1 MVDGRRRRVALSA
14 FRKKPVSQSI
24 GCAKV
29 EKYAVLMRPIFAA
42 SCSTSGSTFG
52 MKKLLTLFAI
62 LLGSGVSAAHATDYV
77 CQLTLAPPVV
87 DPTRGTFG
95 YVSIFTSPSPNCGGA
110 TTERLICS
118 KGATSHACGVNAQ
131 YSEAAL
137 IGVYES
143 LRSAELAQQEI
154 VPYWNACI
162 GAGGSCVGGVLL
174 YPDF

>member
-1 MVDGRRRRVALSA
+1 
-14 FRKKPVSQSI
+14 
-24 GCAKV
+24 
-29 EKYAVLMRPIFAA
+29 
-42 SCSTSGSTFG
+42 
-52 MKKLLTLFAI
+52 MKKRLMLFAI
-62 LLGSGVSAAHATDYV
+62 LLGSGVSAAHAADYV
-77 CQLTLAPPVV
+77 CQLTLAPPVA

-95 YVSIFTSPSPNCGGA
+95 YVSIFTSPQPNCGGA

-118 KGATSHACGVNAQ
+118 KAATSHACGVNAQ

>member
-1 MVDGRRRRVALSA
+1 
-14 FRKKPVSQSI
+14 
-24 GCAKV
+24 
-29 EKYAVLMRPIFAA
+29 
-42 SCSTSGSTFG
+42 
-52 MKKLLTLFAI
+52 MKKLLILFAI
-62 LLGSGVSAAHATDYV
+62 LLGSSVSAAHATEYV

-87 DPTRGTFG
+87 DPTLGTYG
-95 YVSIFTSPSPNCGGA
+95 YVAIYTSSAPNCGGA
-110 TTERLICS
+110 TTERFICS
-118 KGATSHACGVNAQ
+118 KGATSHSCGVNAQ

-143 LRSAELAQQEI
+143 LRSAELAQQAV

>member
-1 MVDGRRRRVALSA
+1 
-14 FRKKPVSQSI
+14 
-24 GCAKV
+24 
-29 EKYAVLMRPIFAA
+29 
-42 SCSTSGSTFG
+42 
-52 MKKLLTLFAI
+52 MKKLLALFAV
-62 LLGSGVSAAHATDYV
+62 LLGQGIVTAHATDYV

-95 YVSIFTSPSPNCGGA
+95 YVSMFTSPSPNCGGA
-110 TTERLICS
+110 TTEQFICS

-137 IGVYES
+137 IGVYET
-143 LRSAELAQQEI
+143 LRSAELAQQAI

>member
-1 MVDGRRRRVALSA
+1 
-14 FRKKPVSQSI
+14 
-24 GCAKV
+24 
-29 EKYAVLMRPIFAA
+29 
-42 SCSTSGSTFG
+42 
-52 MKKLLTLFAI
+52 MKKLLALFAI
-62 LLGSGVSAAHATDYV
+62 LLVSGVSVAHATDYV

-87 DPTRGTFG
+87 DPTRGMYG
-95 YVSIFTSPSPNCGGA
+95 YISASTSPSPNCGGG

-118 KGATSHACGVNAQ
+118 KGATSHSCGVNAQ

-143 LRSAELAQQEI
+143 LRSAELAQQMI

-162 GAGGSCVGGVLL
+162 NSGGSCVGGVLL